1 MKPGERTAQQLD
13 PIGILA
19 GYPVVVLV
27 GAIVIGYAVIST
39 VQQAGQI
46 NKPGLAVEALVIIA
60 ATVVYFL
67 VSAGPAFAPL
77 TAVTHVVVVAAAL
90 FAGGLFTASVW
101 GTNKLVQDDWGQMA
115 VALLLVG
122 LALYRPP
129 AEIFVSAA
137 ASACVLGAIA
147 MSEAPFLEIKNSPWV
162 YGTVVAGPVLIL
174 ALAGGSYARVVIGA
188 LLDWQTRARTGA
200 RQLEP
205 EVRASAARILHQEQ
219 VSLLNAEAVPFLN
232 GILER
237 DRVEP
242 VDLQRAREI
251 ANHLRGHATAEASAS
266 WLRHAAGPND
276 RVHDPHALA
285 EAMTDDQRAVL
296 GAYLEAVRRLS
307 RPGDDALVIDLAE
320 SSGRYICA
328 VTARSTARDLVARWR
343 LVPYLS
349 VFRQAASG
357 ARLRVR
363 RGYVTL
369 RFEYVA
375 P

>member
-19 GYPVVVLV
+19 GYPIVVLV
-27 GAIVIGYAVIST
+27 GAIVIAYAVIST
-39 VQQAGQI
+39 VQQVGQI
-46 NKPGLAVEALVIIA
+46 NKPGLAVEALVLIVA
-60 ATVVYFL
+60 AVAYFL

-77 TAVTHVVVVAAAL
+77 TAVTHVIVIAAAL
-90 FAGGLFTASVW
+90 FAGSMFTASMW

-137 ASACVLGAIA
+137 ASACVLGAVA
-147 MSEAPFLEIKNSPWV
+147 MSEAPFLEIKDSPWV
-162 YGTVVAGPVLIL
+162 YATVVAGPVLIL

-188 LLDWQTRARTGA
+188 LIGWQTRARAGA

-219 VSLLNAEAVPFLN
+219 VSLLNAEAVPFLTE
-232 GILER
+232 ILER
-237 DRVEP
+237 DRIDAG
-242 VDLQRAREI
+242 DLPRAREI
-251 ANHLRGHATAEASAS
+251 ANHLRGHATAETSAS

-276 RVHDPHALA
+276 QVHDPHALA

-296 GAYLEAVRRLS
+296 SAYLYAVRQLP
-307 RPGDDALVIDLAE
+307 RPAADAVVIDLAE

-328 VTARSTARDLVARWR
+328 VSARSTARDLVARWR

-349 VFRQAASG
+349 VLRQAASG

-363 RGYVTL
+363 RGHVTL